1 MMENLN
7 KTGGLIFSQRILIA
21 LVSKGVL
28 REDAYKW
35 VQRNAMKRW
44 LEKEDFKTNISKDE
58 DVVKY
63 LSQDEIDEC
72 FKVDYFLRHV
82 DMIMAR
88 FGL

>member
-1 MMENLN
+1 MDNLN
-7 KTGGLIFSQRILIA
+7 KTGGLIYSQRIMLAI
-21 LVSKGVL
+21 VSKGVL

-44 LEKEDFKTNISKDE
+44 MAGEDFRTNVEKDE
-58 DVVKY
+58 DIAKY
-63 LSQDEIDEC
+63 LSKAEIDEC
-72 FKVDYFLRHV
+72 FDYKYFLRHV

>member
-1 MMENLN
+1 
-7 KTGGLIFSQRILIA
+7 
-21 LVSKGVL
+21 
-28 REDAYKW
+28 
-35 VQRNAMKRW
+35 MKRW
-44 LEKEDFKTNISKDE
+44 LAKEDFKTNISKDE
-58 DVVKY
+58 DVVRY